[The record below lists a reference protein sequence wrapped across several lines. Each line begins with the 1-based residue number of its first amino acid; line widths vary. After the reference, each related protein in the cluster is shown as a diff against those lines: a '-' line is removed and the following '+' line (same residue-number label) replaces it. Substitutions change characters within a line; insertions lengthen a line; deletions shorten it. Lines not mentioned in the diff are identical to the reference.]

1 MMWGK
6 KILGEFKLSK
16 KELAALFLCLTI
28 IFSISFFIGGYSAQ
42 KKNESVAALNAKSQI
57 GNDEKQRA
65 LEKEMKEERKQ
76 QIAEQKFY
84 REQKKLYA
92 AEEARKAAE
101 EARKAAEE
109 AKKNANLNNQG
120 DGSKVV
126 YLTFDDGPSTTV
138 TPRVL
143 DTLKNYN
150 VKGTFFVIGNLAER
164 NSSLVLRAL
173 SEGNAI
179 CNHTYSHNLNKGDG
193 NYIYN
198 STKIFLDEFSR
209 GEMVLK
215 SLIPDYK
222 CKIIRFPG
230 GSYNREEF
238 KAAAVAAGYHYVDWD
253 IDTYDTKQV
262 LVPAETIYNNVVQ
275 QTRGKKYLV
284 ILMHDAYAKS
294 TTADALPRIIEYL
307 KSQGYTFKVFQ

>member
-6 KILGEFKLSK
+6 KLIGDFKLSK
-16 KELAALFLCLTI
+16 KELGALFLCLTI
-28 IFSISFFIGGYSAQ
+28 IFLVSFFIGGTAAK
-42 KKNESVAALNAKSQI
+42 KKNEAVAALNTKTKR
-57 GNDEKQRA
+57 DVVKQKE
-65 LEKEMKEERKQ
+65 LEKEIKEERIQ
-76 QIAEQKFY
+76 EIAEQKYY
-84 REQKKLYA
+84 REQKKLLA

-101 EARKAAEE
+101 EAE
-109 AKKNANLNNQG
+109 KNNKNKNNQG
-120 DGSKVV
+120 DGSKIV

-150 VKGTFFVIGNLAER
+150 VKGTFFVIGNLAEK

-179 CNHTYSHNLNKGDG
+179 CNHTYSHNLSKGDG

-198 STKIFLDEFSR
+198 STKIFIDEFAR

-230 GSYNREEF
+230 GSYHREEF
-238 KAAAVAAGYHYVDWD
+238 KAAAVSAGYHYVDWD
-253 IDTYDTKQV
+253 IDSYDTKQV
-262 LVPAETIYNNVVQ
+262 LVPAETILNNVVSQ
-275 QTRGKKYLV
+275 SRGKKYLV

-294 TTADALPRIIEYL
+294 TTADALPKIIEYL
-307 KSQGYTFKVFQ
+307 KSEGYTFKVFQ